1 MNLPKRGE
9 KGFTLI
15 ELLIVVAILG
25 VLAAVI
31 IPNVGRFMGRGEAEA
46 RRTERRSVEA
56 AVIAMM
62 SENGI
67 TSIPNPQDFT
77 GNASNAMTTWP
88 DNTSVCGSADKLTDA
103 DGDSFTV
110 TTDKDGWILYGHDK
124 DGDGT
129 QTGLVNYVNLTVTQ
143 YYYTCEA
150 DGTVRQFDD
159 AAKTT
164 EYTT

>member
-1 MNLPKRGE
+1 MWANQR
-9 KGFTLI
+9 GFTLI
-15 ELLIVVAILG
+15 EILIVVAILG

-31 IPNVGRFMGRGEAEA
+31 VPQVGRFMGRGEAEA

-56 AVIAMM
+56 AVVAMM
-62 SENGI
+62 SENSLS
-67 TSIPNPQDFT
+67 SIPNPQDFS
-77 GNASNAMTTWP
+77 GNASKDMTTWP
-88 DNTSVCGSADKLTDA
+88 DNTSVCGSADKLKDA

-110 TTDKDGWILYGHDK
+110 ITDKDGWLLYGHDK

-129 QTGLVNYVNLTVTQ
+129 QTGLVNYVNLTETT
-143 YYYTCEA
+143 YYYTCESN
-150 DGTVRQFDD
+150 GTVRQFDD